1 MLLNLVG
8 YKYKT
13 HTHKGEGNWGKYMC
27 GGTWGVRVNTEES
40 RRAGGLLNFSEVID
54 PASEST
60 LN

>member
-1 MLLNLVG
+1 
-8 YKYKT
+8 
-13 HTHKGEGNWGKYMC
+13 MC